1 VTKGPVEVDDEG
13 QTMTVWRVERTSRA
27 AFPAPPVA
35 STGDRSLMP
44 PPSQGAE
51 RRTERRARRA
61 GSRWGLRALVIGGL
75 AGAAWLLT
83 GTAAHA
89 ADHDPAA
96 AGSSLLG
103 SVVARDTAQPVT
115 TILQAAAQP
124 LESDRPAHRH
134 HDTVSLLPALPVLHE
149 AASHHS
155 TGATG
160 PSVVRVIRGIT
171 GPLRLTGGPAD
182 SPLAPVTAPLV
193 RTLHPVTSLL
203 PHAAG
208 PVTGVLTHPAKPAVT
223 AGGPIAASAVHGVRS
238 QHPVAAPATP
248 RLIPASS
255 AVQADRAPST
265 VATADLAA
273 VRHAAA
279 PARTTI
285 HPHPVSRT
293 VAGPDTVRETPYG
306 GDGPAPLQVRFG
318 AVSGLSTG
326 GSGGPTEGGS
336 AAVLPIAVAASSM
349 AFQRLALP
357 TDVEVRRFEAEAPT
371 VSPD

>member
-1 VTKGPVEVDDEG
+1 
-13 QTMTVWRVERTSRA
+13 MTVWRVERTSRA
-27 AFPAPPVA
+27 AFPAPSVA

-51 RRTERRARRA
+51 RRTERRARPA

-96 AGSSLLG
+96 ARSSLLG
-103 SVVARDTAQPVT
+103 SVVARDIAQPTVT

-124 LESDRPAHRH
+124 LESDRPAYRH
-134 HDTVSLLPALPVLHE
+134 HDTVSLLPALPVLNE
-149 AASHHS
+149 AASHRS
-155 TGATG
+155 TGASG

-182 SPLAPVTAPLV
+182 SPLAPLTAPLV

-208 PVTGVLTHPAKPAVT
+208 PVTGVLAHAAKPAVT

-238 QHPVAAPATP
+238 QHPVAAPAAP
-248 RLIPASS
+248 RLIPGSS
-255 AVQADRAPST
+255 AVQAGPAPST
-265 VATADLAA
+265 VATADLPS

-279 PARTTI
+279 PARATI

-336 AAVLPIAVAASSM
+336 AAVLPVAVAASSM

>member
-1 VTKGPVEVDDEG
+1 
-13 QTMTVWRVERTSRA
+13 
-27 AFPAPPVA
+27 
-35 STGDRSLMP
+35 MP

-96 AGSSLLG
+96 AESSLLG
-103 SVVARDTAQPVT
+103 SVAADTAGPTVT
-115 TILQAAAQP
+115 TILRAAAQP
-124 LESDRPAHRH
+124 LESNRPAHRH
-134 HDTVSLLPALPVLHE
+134 HDAVSLLPALPVLNE
-149 AASHHS
+149 AAPHRS

-208 PVTGVLTHPAKPAVT
+208 PVTGVLAHAAKPAVS
-223 AGGPIAASAVHGVRS
+223 AGGQIAASAVHGVRS

-248 RLIPASS
+248 RLIPGSS
-255 AVQADRAPST
+255 AVQVGPAPST
-265 VATADLAA
+265 VATAGLPS

-279 PARTTI
+279 PARTAI

-293 VAGPDTVRETPYG
+293 VAGPETVRETPYG
-306 GDGPAPLQVRFG
+306 GDGPAPLQVHIG
-318 AVSGLSTG
+318 AISGLSTG